1 MNNYVLDFG
10 AFAFENWWQ
19 VGFAACA
26 LILFVLL
33 NVVPFVCLFVKSI
46 ISRDAGADEAILA
59 CASLIP
65 VIGMVAGMVL
75 WDKNKI
81 VNAVVLIL
89 MFAALAC
96 FVGNVLCLY

>member
-33 NVVPFVCLFVKSI
+33 NVMPFVCLFVKSI
-46 ISRDAGADEAILA
+46 ISRDEGVDEVMLA

-65 VIGMVAGMVL
+65 VIGMVAGMAF

-81 VNAVVLIL
+81 VNAAVFIL